1 MNRLLS
7 VSLIAL
13 TLAAGVSPK
22 VVAQSPAL
30 QKGISVELASTSNAT
45 PMRDADNA
53 DAWIVT
59 VTENGSVYF
68 GTDPVTPAALADE
81 MKSRPRDRQQKFY
94 IKADARAPFANVQRV
109 LEAARETFFEAPV
122 LLTSQPEAS
131 TSAPETVTPPEGL
144 EVWVGAPPSGSQS
157 IMVQALNA
165 GQQSPILKVD
175 REPVSS
181 EALRSILTQASQ
193 NRSGKVIRLNADG
206 QLSFAQVV
214 RVIDTCR
221 SVGAK
226 VVLVTSGM

>member
-13 TLAAGVSPK
+13 TLTAGTSTK
-22 VVAQSPAL
+22 MVAQSPAM
-30 QKGISVELASTSNAT
+30 QKGVSVELASTSNAA
-45 PMRDADNA
+45 PIPDADNA

-59 VTENGSVYF
+59 VTDNGTVYL
-68 GTDPVTPAALADE
+68 GIDPVTPAALADE
-81 MKSRPRDRQQKFY
+81 MKIRPRSHQQKLY

-109 LEAARETFFEAPV
+109 LEVARDTFFEAAV

-131 TSAPETVTPPEGL
+131 ALGTVTSPQGL
-144 EVWVGAPPSGSQS
+144 EVWVGALPSGSQS

-165 GQQSPILKVD
+165 GQQSPTLKIN

-181 EALRSILTQASQ
+181 EALRSTLMQAFR
-193 NRSGKVIRLNADG
+193 NRSDKIILVNADA

-214 RVIDTCR
+214 RVIDICR
-221 SVGAK
+221 STGAK
-226 VVLVTSGM
+226 VVLVTSTM